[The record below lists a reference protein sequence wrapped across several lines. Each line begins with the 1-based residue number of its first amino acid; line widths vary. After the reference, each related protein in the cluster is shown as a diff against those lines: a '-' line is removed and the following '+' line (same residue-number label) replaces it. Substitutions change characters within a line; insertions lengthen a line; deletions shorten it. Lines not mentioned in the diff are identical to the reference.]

1 MISKILRFNLCFL
14 CRHSTEATVKISK
27 SLLGHGFSPGLFL
40 PTLTTENYTIKY
52 TFARETC

>member
-1 MISKILRFNLCFL
+1 LFVVG
-14 CRHSTEATVKISK
+14 RHSTEASVKISK